1 MLRTCSAYE
10 MSSAV
15 EVPMPIPRNQS
26 EDNLLTIATEPQVPV
41 PKLRARNQTSLDSLT
56 SPTGETAT
64 TVVAPSIPHND
75 AMANNVII
83 PVSADV
89 DQGTNEKPP
98 AIPAVRPAALVQN
111 INAEQPPVPKPRKDL
126 MKSNVEPS
134 RHASAVPAPRPTDI
148 SDLGSPGMEA
158 PPPPSAYLGD
168 PGSPPPPSPTEEIV
182 NQFYQQNGMNGLMRE
197 APGPAVPP
205 RPKAGPA
212 APPTV
217 PSRSAPPPPVPPRRD
232 LVNK

>member
-15 EVPMPIPRNQS
+15 EVPMPMPRNQS
-26 EDNLLTIATEPQVPV
+26 EDNLLTIATEPQAPV
-41 PKLRARNQTSLDSLT
+41 PKPRTRNQALLDSLT
-56 SPTGETAT
+56 SPTGETPA
-64 TVVAPSIPHND
+64 AAAASCKLQND
-75 AMANNVII
+75 AMPNNAVIQ
-83 PVSADV
+83 VSADV
-89 DQGTNEKPP
+89 DQGANEKPP
-98 AIPAVRPAALVQN
+98 ALPAVRPAALVQN
-111 INAEQPPVPKPRKDL
+111 TSEEQPPVPKPRKDL
-126 MKSNVEPS
+126 MKSSVEPS
-134 RHASAVPAPRPTDI
+134 RHVPAPRPTDI
-148 SDLGSPGMEA
+148 SNLGSPGMEA

-168 PGSPPPPSPTEEIV
+168 PGSPPPPPPTEEMV
-182 NQFYQQNGMNGLMRE
+182 NQFYQQNGMNGLMQE

-232 LVNK
+232 LMNK